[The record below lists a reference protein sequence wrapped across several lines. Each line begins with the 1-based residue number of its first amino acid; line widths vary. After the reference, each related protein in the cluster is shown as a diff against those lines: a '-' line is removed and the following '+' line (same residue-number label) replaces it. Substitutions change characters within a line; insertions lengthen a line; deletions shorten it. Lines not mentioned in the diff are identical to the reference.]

1 MGKAGMTSHVL
12 FWKVRRRD
20 HYLLQYESQEKQ
32 ICGVQLWTMWVP
44 GACGTLM
51 QMCNGTWPWSGADDI
66 GLDEISDFKVQIGA
80 GAMKMNKDQSEAEYK
95 TNRLLNIEPWRAAT
109 VKESLEKEK
118 LMNELP
124 EMRLSES

>member
-1 MGKAGMTSHVL
+1 
-12 FWKVRRRD
+12 
-20 HYLLQYESQEKQ
+20 
-32 ICGVQLWTMWVP
+32 
-44 GACGTLM
+44 
-51 QMCNGTWPWSGADDI
+51 
-66 GLDEISDFKVQIGA
+66 
-80 GAMKMNKDQSEAEYK
+80 MKMNKDQSEAEYK